1 MALPLINTPK
11 YEVTLP
17 VSKKTVEY
25 RPFLVKEEKVMLQAL
40 QDNNDRTT
48 FNAIKDLVHVCT
60 FEKIDIS
67 KIAQADA
74 EYLFMMIRNKSMG
87 EGVEVIGQCTKCGAK
102 TEIELDLSQIVVEG
116 GEENLD
122 GKIKLSEDC
131 TIVMHHPSIELFFSE
146 NAAENLVAKSIDF
159 IQIKDK
165 LYEAKDLKLEEI
177 QAFID
182 NLTKPQELM
191 IEDFLASAPVL
202 TYRQEFG
209 CISCG
214 EKNHIELRGIGDFFG

>member
-17 VSKKTVEY
+17 VSGKKVEF
-25 RPFLVKEEKVMLQAL
+25 RPFLVKEEKVMLAAL

-48 FNAIKDLVHVCT
+48 FNAIKDLVNVCT
-60 FEKIDIS
+60 FEKIDIT

-87 EGVEVIGQCTKCGAK
+87 EGVEVIGQCTHCGAK
-102 TEIELDLSQIVVEG
+102 TELELDLSEIVVEG
-116 GEENLD
+116 GETNKD
-122 GKIKLSEDC
+122 GKIVLSDDC
-131 TIVMHHPSIELFFSE
+131 TIVMHHPSIELYFSE

-159 IQIKDK
+159 IQIKEK
-165 LYEAKDLKLEEI
+165 LYDAKDLKLEEI

-182 NLTKPQELM
+182 NLTKPQEAL
-191 IEDFLASAPVL
+191 IEEFLQSAPVL
-202 TYRQEFG
+202 TYRKEFQ

-214 EKNHIELRGIGDFFG
+214 EANKIELKGIGDFFG